1 MAYLSEPSSSL
12 SFTSSSHLSNGSITH
27 NIPPFSVPETGA
39 NLEILSLTKL
49 SSSLEQLIVD
59 NSPVFSDADIVVEG
73 VPVGVHRCIL
83 AVRSKFF
90 DEVFKKGSG
99 SSEKDA
105 KPSYNMSELLPYGKI
120 GLEAFQVFLSYFY
133 TGKLKPSPMEV
144 STCVDNVC
152 AHDACRP
159 AINFA
164 VELMYASS
172 IFQIPE
178 LVPLF
183 QRRLL
188 NFVEKALVEDIIP
201 ILVVAFHCQCSQLVS
216 QCVDRVARSDLDS
229 ICIEKELP
237 YEVAESIRLL
247 RRKSPSDAEDNE
259 VVIDPLREKRIRRIH
274 KALDSDDVE
283 LVKLLLT
290 ESDITLDDA
299 TALHYAAA
307 YCDPK
312 VVSEILGLRL
322 ADVNLR
328 NSRGYTVLHIAVMR
342 KEPSVIMSLLAKGA
356 FASTLTLD
364 GRSAVNICR
373 RLTRPKDYHA
383 KTEQGKETNKDRI
396 CIDVLEREMRRNP
409 MAGDVSVTS
418 HTLADDLHMRLLY
431 LENRVA
437 LARLLFPSEAKLA
450 IDIAHAETTSELANG
465 NLRQVDLNETP
476 IMQRK
481 RLLARM
487 ESLMKTVEMGRRYFP
502 HCSEVLDKFMEDD
515 LPDLFYLETGP
526 EEQKIERTRFREL
539 KEDVQKAF
547 NKDKAV
553 FNRNEIQNTL
563 PTLIKS
569 HGVRRL
575 KEGTHVAKA
584 HLLVKNYLFADP
596 LIPYTSIL
604 GGILACKVAY
614 DLTQLISSSYSKT
627 YPGLTKIQRVEWN
640 NRGIS
645 TVHAVFISALSLYF
659 VFGSNLFSDERAG
672 LLVFRSSPLSTFG
685 LGVSVGYFLSDLGM
699 ILWLYPSLGGIEYV
713 IHHTLSGIAVAY
725 SMLTGEAQLY
735 TYMVLISEVT
745 TPEINIRWY
754 LDTAGMKRST
764 AYLINGV
771 VIFLA
776 WLIARVLLFGYMFYH
791 VYLHYTQVIKMH
803 AFGYML
809 VFGVPSVLAI
819 MNLMWFGK
827 IIKGVVKV
835 LTKRR

>member
-12 SFTSSSHLSNGSITH
+12 SFSSSSHLSNGSITH

-39 NLEILSLTKL
+39 NLEALSLTKL

-59 NSPVFSDADIVVEG
+59 NCPVFSDADIVVEG
-73 VPVGVHRCIL
+73 VAVGVHRCIL

-90 DEVFKKGSG
+90 NEVFKEGSG
-99 SSEKDA
+99 SSEKDG

-120 GLEAFQVFLSYFY
+120 GLEAFQVFLSYLY

-159 AINFA
+159 AISFA

-172 IFQIPE
+172 IFQILE

-188 NFVEKALVEDIIP
+188 NFVEKALLEDIIP

-237 YEVAESIRLL
+237 YEVTESIRLL
-247 RRKSPSDAEDNE
+247 RRKSPSDGEGNE
-259 VVIDPLREKRIRRIH
+259 AVVDPLREKRIRRIH

-312 VVSEILGLRL
+312 VVSEVLGLRL

-328 NSRGYTVLHIAVMR
+328 NSRGYTVLHIAAMR
-342 KEPSVIMSLLAKGA
+342 KEPSVIMALLAKGA
-356 FASTLTLD
+356 SASTLTLD
-364 GRSAVNICR
+364 GQSAVNICR

-396 CIDVLEREMRRNP
+396 CIDILEREMRRNP
-409 MAGDVSVTS
+409 MAGDVSVAS
-418 HTLADDLHMRLLY
+418 HALSDDLHMRLLY

-450 IDIAHAETTSELANG
+450 IDIAHAETTSELATGFPSKGSNG

-476 IMQRK
+476 IMQK
-481 RLLARM
+481 QRLLARM
-487 ESLMKTVEMGRRYFP
+487 QALMKTVEMGRRYFP

-515 LPDLFYLETGP
+515 LPDLSYLETGTP
-526 EEQKIERTRFREL
+526 EEQKIERSRFREL
-539 KEDVQKAF
+539 KEDVQRAF
-547 NKDKAV
+547 KKDKAE
-553 FNRNEIQNTL
+553 FNRNALIILQIYGSRTL
-563 PTLIKS
+563 NRYHKKK
-569 HGVRRL
+569 
-575 KEGTHVAKA
+575 KENVEVMS
-584 HLLVKNYLFADP
+584 LVEGIRYL
-596 LIPYTSIL
+596 
-604 GGILACKVAY
+604 
-614 DLTQLISSSYSKT
+614 
-627 YPGLTKIQRVEWN
+627 
-640 NRGIS
+640 
-645 TVHAVFISALSLYF
+645 
-659 VFGSNLFSDERAG
+659 
-672 LLVFRSSPLSTFG
+672 
-685 LGVSVGYFLSDLGM
+685 
-699 ILWLYPSLGGIEYV
+699 
-713 IHHTLSGIAVAY
+713 
-725 SMLTGEAQLY
+725 
-735 TYMVLISEVT
+735 
-745 TPEINIRWY
+745 
-754 LDTAGMKRST
+754 
-764 AYLINGV
+764 
-771 VIFLA
+771 
-776 WLIARVLLFGYMFYH
+776 
-791 VYLHYTQVIKMH
+791 
-803 AFGYML
+803 
-809 VFGVPSVLAI
+809 
-819 MNLMWFGK
+819 
-827 IIKGVVKV
+827 
-835 LTKRR
+835 

>member
-12 SFTSSSHLSNGSITH
+12 SFSSSSHLSNGSITH

-39 NLEILSLTKL
+39 NLEALSLTKL

-59 NSPVFSDADIVVEG
+59 NCPVFSDADIVVEG
-73 VPVGVHRCIL
+73 VAVGVHRCIL

-90 DEVFKKGSG
+90 NEVFKEGSG
-99 SSEKDA
+99 SSEKDG

-120 GLEAFQVFLSYFY
+120 GLEAFQVFLSYLY

-159 AINFA
+159 AISFA

-188 NFVEKALVEDIIP
+188 NFVEKALLEDIIP

-237 YEVAESIRLL
+237 YEVTESIRLL
-247 RRKSPSDAEDNE
+247 RRKSPSDGEGNE
-259 VVIDPLREKRIRRIH
+259 AVVDPLQEKRIRRIH

-312 VVSEILGLRL
+312 VVSEVLGLRL

-328 NSRGYTVLHIAVMR
+328 NSRGYTVLHIAAMR
-342 KEPSVIMSLLAKGA
+342 KEPSVIMALLAKGA
-356 FASTLTLD
+356 SASTLTFD
-364 GRSAVNICR
+364 GQSAVNICR

-396 CIDVLEREMRRNP
+396 CIDILEREMRRNP
-409 MAGDVSVTS
+409 MAGDVSVAS
-418 HTLADDLHMRLLY
+418 HALSDDLHMRLLY

-450 IDIAHAETTSELANG
+450 IDIAHAETTSELATGFPSKCSNG

-476 IMQRK
+476 IMQK
-481 RLLARM
+481 QRLLARM
-487 ESLMKTVEMGRRYFP
+487 QALMKTGEGLRF
-502 HCSEVLDKFMEDD
+502 K
-515 LPDLFYLETGP
+515 YLY
-526 EEQKIERTRFREL
+526 
-539 KEDVQKAF
+539 
-547 NKDKAV
+547 
-553 FNRNEIQNTL
+553 IQ
-563 PTLIKS
+563 
-569 HGVRRL
+569 
-575 KEGTHVAKA
+575 
-584 HLLVKNYLFADP
+584 
-596 LIPYTSIL
+596 
-604 GGILACKVAY
+604 
-614 DLTQLISSSYSKT
+614 
-627 YPGLTKIQRVEWN
+627 
-640 NRGIS
+640 
-645 TVHAVFISALSLYF
+645 VHASLPCHPFYFCIRRFIFCLCPVQA
-659 VFGSNLFSDERAG
+659 
-672 LLVFRSSPLSTFG
+672 SSF
-685 LGVSVGYFLSDLGM
+685 
-699 ILWLYPSLGGIEYV
+699 
-713 IHHTLSGIAVAY
+713 
-725 SMLTGEAQLY
+725 
-735 TYMVLISEVT
+735 
-745 TPEINIRWY
+745 
-754 LDTAGMKRST
+754 
-764 AYLINGV
+764 
-771 VIFLA
+771 
-776 WLIARVLLFGYMFYH
+776 
-791 VYLHYTQVIKMH
+791 
-803 AFGYML
+803 
-809 VFGVPSVLAI
+809 
-819 MNLMWFGK
+819 
-827 IIKGVVKV
+827 
-835 LTKRR
+835 

>member
-12 SFTSSSHLSNGSITH
+12 SFSSSSHLSNGSITH

-39 NLEILSLTKL
+39 NLEALSLTKL

-59 NSPVFSDADIVVEG
+59 NCPVFSDADIVVEG
-73 VPVGVHRCIL
+73 VAVGVHRCIL

-90 DEVFKKGSG
+90 NEVFKDGSG
-99 SSEKDA
+99 SSEKDG

-120 GLEAFQVFLSYFY
+120 GLEAFQVFLSYLY

-159 AINFA
+159 AISFA

-172 IFQIPE
+172 IFQILE

-188 NFVEKALVEDIIP
+188 NFVEKALLEDIIP

-237 YEVAESIRLL
+237 YEVTESIRLL
-247 RRKSPSDAEDNE
+247 RRKSPSDGEGNE
-259 VVIDPLREKRIRRIH
+259 AVVDPLREKRIRRIH

-312 VVSEILGLRL
+312 VVSEVLGLRL

-328 NSRGYTVLHIAVMR
+328 NSRGYTVLHIAAMR
-342 KEPSVIMSLLAKGA
+342 KEPSVIMALLAKGA
-356 FASTLTLD
+356 SASTLTLD
-364 GRSAVNICR
+364 GQSAVNICR

-396 CIDVLEREMRRNP
+396 CIDILEREMRRNP
-409 MAGDVSVTS
+409 MAGDVSVAS
-418 HTLADDLHMRLLY
+418 HALSDDLHMRLLY

-450 IDIAHAETTSELANG
+450 IDIAHAETTSELATGFPSKGSNG

-476 IMQRK
+476 IMQK
-481 RLLARM
+481 QRLLARM
-487 ESLMKTVEMGRRYFP
+487 QALMKTVEMGRRYFP

-515 LPDLFYLETGP
+515 LPDLSYLETGTP
-526 EEQKIERTRFREL
+526 EEQKIERSRFREL
-539 KEDVQKAF
+539 KEDVQRAF
-547 NKDKAV
+547 KKDKAE
-553 FNRNEIQNTL
+553 FNRNGL
-563 PTLIKS
+563 
-569 HGVRRL
+569 
-575 KEGTHVAKA
+575 
-584 HLLVKNYLFADP
+584 
-596 LIPYTSIL
+596 
-604 GGILACKVAY
+604 
-614 DLTQLISSSYSKT
+614 SSSS
-627 YPGLTKIQRVEWN
+627 
-640 NRGIS
+640 S
-645 TVHAVFISALSLYF
+645 SSSLR
-659 VFGSNLFSDERAG
+659 D
-672 LLVFRSSPLSTFG
+672 
-685 LGVSVGYFLSDLGM
+685 
-699 ILWLYPSLGGIEYV
+699 GGPYKYRK
-713 IHHTLSGIAVAY
+713 L
-725 SMLTGEAQLY
+725 
-735 TYMVLISEVT
+735 
-745 TPEINIRWY
+745 
-754 LDTAGMKRST
+754 
-764 AYLINGV
+764 
-771 VIFLA
+771 
-776 WLIARVLLFGYMFYH
+776 
-791 VYLHYTQVIKMH
+791 
-803 AFGYML
+803 
-809 VFGVPSVLAI
+809 
-819 MNLMWFGK
+819 
-827 IIKGVVKV
+827 
-835 LTKRR
+835 